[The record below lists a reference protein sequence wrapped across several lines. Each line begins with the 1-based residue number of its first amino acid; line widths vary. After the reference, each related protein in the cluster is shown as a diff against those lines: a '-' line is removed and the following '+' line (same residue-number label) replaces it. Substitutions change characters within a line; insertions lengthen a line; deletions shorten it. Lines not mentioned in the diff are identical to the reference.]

1 MIYLVCFFLL
11 LFNVIFVI
19 YTKLYNP
26 KNIIYDVNNESF
38 INKNGFNI
46 DNIYID
52 DKPIIQVFGIFND

>member
-11 LFNVIFVI
+11 LFNIIFVI

>member
-11 LFNVIFVI
+11 LFNLIFVI

>member
-11 LFNVIFVI
+11 IFNVIFI
-19 YTKLYNP
+19 LYTKLYNP
-26 KNIIYDVNNESF
+26 KNIIYDVTNESF